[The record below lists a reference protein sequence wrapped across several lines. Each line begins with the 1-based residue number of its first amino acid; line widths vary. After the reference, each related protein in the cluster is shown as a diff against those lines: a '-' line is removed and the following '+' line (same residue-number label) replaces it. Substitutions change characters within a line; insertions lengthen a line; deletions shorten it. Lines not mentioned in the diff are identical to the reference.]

1 MLEFCFLYLGV
12 YVWIPRK
19 YSYLSYLLD
28 PLIHL
33 DVLVEGGDTMHPQRG
48 DSVHVLGNVHSL
60 AGQDQ
65 AIGDIIYFMNA
76 VQ

>member
-1 MLEFCFLYLGV
+1 MMSGSQKVL
-12 YVWIPRK
+12 
-19 YSYLSYLLD
+19 LSEQPLLD

-33 DVLVEGGDTMHPQRG
+33 DIIIEGGDTMHPQRG
-48 DSVHVLGNVHSL
+48 DSVHVLGNGHSL
-60 AGQDQ
+60 AGRDQ